1 MSRNNRFAEF
11 LAFCLGILLVGVLIQ
26 WAGDLRA
33 NSNVFPGVEEILRAF
48 LRLVREPKTWL
59 LVRTTMLHL
68 VQSMVVATVIG
79 VGLGLLQGLS
89 GLIRQLLNPLMVFL
103 RSFPMIILIFVIMVA
118 VKRDYYGHIPVL
130 ASALVLIPMISEAA
144 CEGCRRIDREL
155 IDVYRMNSRLN
166 LRVLTRVHLPLMS
179 GYLRQAYINAVGMG
193 VKLAV
198 STEYMVNIASSLG
211 NAVQTSRDALE
222 YQDVYAYAL
231 LMILLVVLI
240 SEAPLAV
247 IRWHAWRKENR
258 TA

>member
-11 LAFCLGILLVGVLIQ
+11 LAFCLGVLLIGILIQ

-33 NSNVFPGVEEILRAF
+33 KPAVFPGVEEILRAF
-48 LRLVREPKTWL
+48 LRLLKEPQTWL

-68 VQSMVVATVIG
+68 VQSMVLATVIG

-89 GLIRQLLNPLMVFL
+89 GLMRQLLNPLMVFL

-130 ASALVLIPMISEAA
+130 ASSLVLIPMISEAA

-166 LRVLTRVHLPLMS
+166 LRVLVRVYLPLMS

-198 STEYMVNIASSLG
+198 STEYMVNITSSLG

-240 SEAPLAV
+240 SEVPLAV